1 MLSTGHMSKYWA
13 FTAIALCVLY
23 VVFHLSNS
31 EVLPFIPKSSRYDQ
45 GVGASR
51 ARVDMDA
58 DEGRHLAQAL
68 QSTFTPSQS
77 YPARFPRT
85 IWQAWLGPDEH
96 GHEKFAERT
105 ETWKKVKSFEHKI
118 LKGKRHDYDIDEG
131 TKRLQKSMLWHSL
144 RNTSRRG
151 PRLSISGKD

>member
-1 MLSTGHMSKYWA
+1 
-13 FTAIALCVLY
+13 
-23 VVFHLSNS
+23 
-31 EVLPFIPKSSRYDQ
+31 
-45 GVGASR
+45 
-51 ARVDMDA
+51 MDT

-105 ETWKKVKSFEHKI
+105 ETWKKVKGFEHKI
-118 LKGKRHDYDIDEG
+118 LHGIANFVIMTLAGSTNKQ
-131 TKRLQKSMLWHSL
+131 LQKPML
-144 RNTSRRG
+144 
-151 PRLSISGKD
+151 